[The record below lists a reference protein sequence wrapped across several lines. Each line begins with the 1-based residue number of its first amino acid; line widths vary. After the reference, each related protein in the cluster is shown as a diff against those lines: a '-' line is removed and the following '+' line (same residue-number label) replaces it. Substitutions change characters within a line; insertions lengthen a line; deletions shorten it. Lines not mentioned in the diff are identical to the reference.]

1 VHIPDAPVETL
12 VRHKPPAL
20 SPTLAKPLDGCKPLA
35 SSLVLAKFP
44 DRYQPLDLPPIL
56 HDLPVNYI
64 NNLPRFDGENG
75 KITAEKHIQ
84 NLEDFLDLYE
94 VEDDDVC
101 IRMFSLSLGG
111 KVKDW
116 FKNLPA
122 ASIRNFNQ
130 FMQVFL
136 DRWVVMRNVFLLLEE
151 YDHLKRKPGETIH
164 QFSARFNKVYHAIPT
179 DIRPPPGSA
188 HLHYP
193 DAFDPEMT
201 FQLRERNTTSLEEMQ
216 SIAVDVETNLLIKR
230 SKLKDK
236 EMEQLKSS
244 EAKLEILASAMEEM
258 MQRINRKE
266 ELAVQR
272 HHVPLIS
279 EKDTVIVPKHF
290 SAHPGYH
297 GLNNDS
303 FMYSIHNTVKDEAPS
318 RLVEEQPADM
328 ICMFNGISSMDDL
341 PKCNQYDDDH
351 EAEIEVVCSKKPTAC
366 HWQEGD
372 HLQFRCDN
380 QPSHNSHDSDEEE
393 TENFRVREKSLPLC
407 FASFQFLRG
416 NCKQVVNSR
425 EGECSDPLGEDAS
438 VDVKVVLNPELQPF
452 TYFDFQISDERLKP
466 EANSE
471 LIQNNSVPLCFDS
484 FQFLKKNLEYMLKDK
499 YTENQEVAVEPM
511 QQSVQ
516 VLQDPISDV
525 LDDWCC
531 QSLPPSSSYGI
542 KRCYDIDMIRQST
555 SLSFS
560 AEGILQSPSEKL
572 QPCQEMHEDENNI
585 VTVPEHLAYLARIQK
600 SRNMSFL
607 P

>member
-1 VHIPDAPVETL
+1 
-12 VRHKPPAL
+12 
-20 SPTLAKPLDGCKPLA
+20 
-35 SSLVLAKFP
+35 
-44 DRYQPLDLPPIL
+44 
-56 HDLPVNYI
+56 
-64 NNLPRFDGENG
+64 
-75 KITAEKHIQ
+75 
-84 NLEDFLDLYE
+84 
-94 VEDDDVC
+94 
-101 IRMFSLSLGG
+101 
-111 KVKDW
+111 
-116 FKNLPA
+116 
-122 ASIRNFNQ
+122 
-130 FMQVFL
+130 
-136 DRWVVMRNVFLLLEE
+136 
-151 YDHLKRKPGETIH
+151 
-164 QFSARFNKVYHAIPT
+164 
-179 DIRPPPGSA
+179 
-188 HLHYP
+188 
-193 DAFDPEMT
+193 
-201 FQLRERNTTSLEEMQ
+201 MQ

-236 EMEQLKSS
+236 EREQLKSS
-244 EAKLEILASAMEEM
+244 EAKLQILASAMEKM
-258 MQRINRKE
+258 MQKINIKE
-266 ELAVQR
+266 ELVVQR

-318 RLVEEQPADM
+318 QLVEEQPADM

-341 PKCNQYDDDH
+341 PKCDQYDDDH
-351 EAEIEVVCSKKPTAC
+351 EAEIEVVCSKKPAAC

-407 FASFQFLRG
+407 FSSFQFLRG

-542 KRCYDIDMIRQST
+542 KRCYDIDMIRQSA
-555 SLSFS
+555 SLSFA
-560 AEGILQSPSEKL
+560 AEASFHKPSEHPQSYKEVL
-572 QPCQEMHEDENNI
+572 KDTECIGEKSSLDAELFEVENQKMGQTYIDPVNTYMEKFFNTGYFSIASVFPI
-585 VTVPEHLAYLARIQK
+585 VRVYQILCKGKQVGNYSQARVTDLFL
-600 SRNMSFL
+600 SFITDSERTEPL
-607 P
+607 NQLLDWLHWHFSIT